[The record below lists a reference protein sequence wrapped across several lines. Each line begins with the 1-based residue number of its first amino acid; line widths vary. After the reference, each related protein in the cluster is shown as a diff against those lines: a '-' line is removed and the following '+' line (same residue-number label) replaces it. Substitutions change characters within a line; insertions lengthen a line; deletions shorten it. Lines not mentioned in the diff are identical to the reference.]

1 MRILYDETSDILDV
15 VLQENGTFA
24 ANTGYELRDG
34 IIVYLDKQLKPTQMT
49 VVNFRRLTR
58 FPVIHFDQ
66 LEAQPEELRKK
77 LLTAISSSPFS
88 AFLRID
94 IETHYGHIVSPSL
107 LEVCEV

>member
-1 MRILYDETSDILDV
+1 MRILYDETNDILDI
-15 VLQENGTFA
+15 VLQDNGTVTA
-24 ANTGYELRDG
+24 ETGSELRDG
-34 IIVYLDKQLKPTQMT
+34 IVIYLDKKIKPIQMT

-77 LLTAISSSPFS
+77 LLAEISSSPFS

-94 IETHYGHIVSPSL
+94 PETNYGHIVSPSL